1 MNCSSKI
8 LYIKPKGTHSMN
20 RLSPDRVA
28 YWIMFALIILSIEK
42 LSRNMNWKT
51 FNITPKLDR
60 IITILAILGIA
71 FLSLWIVFHS

>member
-20 RLSPDRVA
+20 SLSPDRVA

-51 FNITPKLDR
+51 FNITPKLDQ